1 MNLFDK
7 VSSKENIFKQE
18 EALMP
23 DFLPIDILHREKEI
37 NEIVMTINVLINGRK
52 GENLFLIGP
61 PGTGKTC
68 SCKYILNE
76 LEEHTQKILPIYI
89 NCWENSS
96 RFVILGIIAKYL
108 EMMIPRRGISIDEV
122 NERIEEGFEK
132 SNYKGIVIVL
142 DEIDRLFISKT
153 NDDEVLY
160 DLSRAKENLG
170 VNISIIAI
178 SNNQEILLKL
188 DNRIKSSLMPRTLE
202 FKPYD
207 PIALKDILKQRAKI
221 AFFPNVLDEEVIPL
235 CAAIGLNH
243 NGDARISINALWKA
257 AKDAEK
263 NRQQKVSIENI
274 QNIKLSLKT
283 EEELKKE
290 LGKKI
295 DYSIF
300 NKQEIKILK
309 ILEKNREIETSV
321 LYKKLKLNENEKR
334 NIRNILDKL
343 EKISIIKIE
352 IENNKRKIL
361 LKL

>member
-1 MNLFDK
+1 
-7 VSSKENIFKQE
+7 
-18 EALMP
+18 
-23 DFLPIDILHREKEI
+23 
-37 NEIVMTINVLINGRK
+37 
-52 GENLFLIGP
+52 
-61 PGTGKTC
+61 
-68 SCKYILNE
+68 
-76 LEEHTQKILPIYI
+76 
-89 NCWENSS
+89 
-96 RFVILGIIAKYL
+96 
-108 EMMIPRRGISIDEV
+108 MIPRRGISIDEV

-178 SNNQEILLKL
+178 SNNKEILLKL